1 MCHDADVPGLLEHDV
16 LVISQKAKLIEMTN
30 EYSIADPDGNRIG
43 WIRQEGQSKVRKA
56 LRLLS
61 DIDQFLTH
69 TLAVYD
75 ADGTKVLQL
84 VRPRKLMKSTL
95 RISDG
100 AGTDRGTILQQNV
113 VGKKHFALQDAAG
126 ESIGSI
132 DAENWRSWD
141 FAIDDASGAPAGRI
155 TKRWAGILREGFTT
169 ADHYV
174 LQVTGTPSHDLR
186 FLMLGAAA
194 AVDTALKQDDTGGF
208 GFGGLDL

>member
-1 MCHDADVPGLLEHDV
+1 M
-16 LVISQKAKLIEMTN
+16 
-30 EYSIADPDGNRIG
+30 
-43 WIRQEGQSKVRKA
+43 
-56 LRLLS
+56 
-61 DIDQFLTH
+61 
-69 TLAVYD
+69 
-75 ADGTKVLQL
+75 QL

-126 ESIGSI
+126 DNIGSI

-141 FAIDDASGAPAGRI
+141 FAIDDASGAPAGCI

-169 ADHYV
+169 ADHYL

-208 GFGGLDL
+208 GFGGLDP